1 MFPAGRR
8 FIGRF
13 GQAGKDG
20 FFRVRFILRRFIGQL
35 IRTEKNVGNAVLH
48 SAKSRFNNRRGVF
61 AKKARYIRD
70 FPVAARRASQRDSK
84 ISVSSGG
91 NGLENR

>member
-20 FFRVRFILRRFIGQL
+20 FFRVRFILRRFIGRFKQ
-35 IRTEKNVGNAVLH
+35 EKI
-48 SAKSRFNNRRGVF
+48 SETPF
-61 AKKARYIRD
+61 YIR
-70 FPVAARRASQRDSK
+70 
-84 ISVSSGG
+84 
-91 NGLENR
+91 